1 MLNNATAISTG
12 VTKNDRNN
20 TNSISRMA
28 WKYPIRTNE
37 TTRNYIMPA
46 YEIKRSKE
54 TATGTRYLV
63 RHWRSNK
70 WIICSHASDNSIA
83 NPECE
88 GQREYVLKNWKQI
101 CGKQSFHR

>member
-1 MLNNATAISTG
+1 MNNTG
-12 VTKNDRNN
+12 VIENERIN
-20 TNSISRMA
+20 TCRPNGLGYRLILSRLE
-28 WKYPIRTNE
+28 K
-37 TTRNYIMPA
+37 TRNYIMPA

-83 NPECE
+83 DPECQ